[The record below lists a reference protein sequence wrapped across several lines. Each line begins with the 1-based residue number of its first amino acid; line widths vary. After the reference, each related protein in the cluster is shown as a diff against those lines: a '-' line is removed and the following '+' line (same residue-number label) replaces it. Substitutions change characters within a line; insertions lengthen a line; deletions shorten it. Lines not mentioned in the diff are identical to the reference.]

1 MPLIMIVLN
10 YTIQDLQLSS
20 VKQRNKNKTLEPV
33 PDERKTDE
41 NFHDM
46 LHPDRAADR
55 REMCI
60 RDSPSADSRN

>member
-1 MPLIMIVLN
+1 LIW
-10 YTIQDLQLSS
+10 QL
-20 VKQRNKNKTLEPV
+20 RLEPV

-55 REMCI
+55 REI
-60 RDSPSADSRN
+60 KKDWKKKEI